1 MNDAKIKATLTGAT
15 ILAPPTSKRPK
26 RAPVTIHMMEQ
37 IFNKLNLED
46 PLDAAVGSC
55 FSTTFY
61 TVARTGEFTVLSLN
75 AFDPSLHVK
84 PSDVST

>member
-1 MNDAKIKATLTGAT
+1 MNDAKIKATLMGAT

-26 RAPVTIHMMEQ
+26 RAPVMMSMMEQ
-37 IFNKLNLED
+37 IFAKLNLKD
-46 PLDAAVGSC
+46 PLDATVGSC

-61 TVARTGEFTVLSLN
+61 TVACAGEFTVLSLN
-75 AFDPSLHVK
+75 VFDPSSHVK